1 MKKRINY
8 TTIEKENFDRFG
20 ETLSRIDTDSENVYM
35 LGTDTESFA
44 MQPETENRFTLQRR
58 ANVAEKESYTEK
70 SFSKNY
76 LIVPVLEM
84 ISTIW
89 NTQVFQDKIRNE
101 IESVKIDNKT
111 GSIAL
116 NMAGIETFDMPVL
129 DVNLTRVLGERAKSN
144 FTINDFNIQK
154 TKYGDLKRIFTIV
167 NSFDGLRALQLE
179 QSVMRLVC
187 TNGLTVPTSF
197 MGSSSGF
204 DKFRHSKGNAEK
216 IRETIEKYLQ
226 DIANFSDKMKGL
238 KECKNLGYDEK
249 RKIFVQDT
257 VNNYYNEKKQTE
269 TYKKPAIM
277 QAVNNFYN
285 TFLELSEY
293 FNNHLDFLNTISY
306 FTAKPNGVNRFSS
319 TVATCASE
327 IANYVNKN
335 ILVVE

>member
-1 MKKRINY
+1 MKRINY
-8 TTIEKENFDRFG
+8 TTITKENFDRFG
-20 ETLSRIDTDSENVYM
+20 EALSRIDTDSENVYM
-35 LGTDTESFA
+35 LGTDTESFT
-44 MQPETENRFTLQRR
+44 MQPETEKRFTLQRR

-89 NTQVFQDKIRNE
+89 NTPIFQEKIRNE

-116 NMAGIETFDMPVL
+116 NMAGIETFNIPVL
-129 DVNLTRVLGERAKSN
+129 DVNLTRTLGERAKSN

-154 TKYGDLKRIFTIV
+154 TKYGDLKRIFTII

-179 QSVMRLVC
+179 HGVMRLVC

-216 IRETIEKYLQ
+216 IKETIEKYLQ

-238 KECKNLGYDEK
+238 RECYTLKYDEK
-249 RKIFVQDT
+249 QKIFIQNT
-257 VNNYYNEKKQTE
+257 INSYYKAKKETE
-269 TYKKPAIM
+269 TYQTKTPQRVATD
-277 QAVNNFYN
+277 NFYN

-293 FNNHLDFLNTISY
+293 FKNHLDFLNTISY
-306 FTAKPNGVNRFSS
+306 FTAKPDGINRFSS

-327 IANYVNKN
+327 IENYVNKN
-335 ILVVE
+335 IMEVL

>member
-1 MKKRINY
+1 MKRINY

-306 FTAKPNGVNRFSS
+306 FTAKPAGVNRFSS
-319 TVATCASE
+319 TVVTCASE
-327 IANYVNKN
+327 IENYVNKN

>member
-1 MKKRINY
+1 MKRISY
-8 TTIEKENFDRFG
+8 TTITKENFDRFG
-20 ETLSRIDTDSENVYM
+20 EALSRIDTDSENVYM
-35 LGTDTESFA
+35 LGNDTESFV
-44 MQPETENRFTLQRR
+44 MQPKTEKRFTLQRR
-58 ANVAEKESYTEK
+58 ANVAEKECYTEK

-89 NTQVFQDKIRNE
+89 NTPIFQDKIKNE

-111 GSIAL
+111 GSISL
-116 NMAGIETFDMPVL
+116 NMTGIETFDMPVL
-129 DVNLTRVLGERAKSN
+129 DVNLTRILGERAKSN
-144 FTINDFNIQK
+144 FTINDFSIQK

-179 QSVMRLVC
+179 HGVMRLVC

-204 DKFRHSKGNAEK
+204 DKFRHTKGNAEK
-216 IRETIEKYLQ
+216 IKETIEKYLN
-226 DIANFSDKMKGL
+226 DIANFSDKMRGL

-249 RKIFVQDT
+249 KKIFIQDT
-257 VNNYYNEKKQTE
+257 VNSYFNKKKQTE

-277 QAVNNFYN
+277 QAINNFYN

-293 FNNHLDFLNTISY
+293 FKNHLDFLNTISY
-306 FTAKPNGVNRFSS
+306 FTAKPDGVNRFSS
-319 TVATCASE
+319 TVATCAVE
-327 IANYVNKN
+327 IENYVNKN
-335 ILVVE
+335 IVEVV

>member
-1 MKKRINY
+1 MKRINY
-8 TTIEKENFDRFG
+8 TTITKENFDRFG
-20 ETLSRIDTDSENVYM
+20 EALSRIDTDSENVYM
-35 LGTDTESFA
+35 LGTDTESFT
-44 MQPETENRFTLQRR
+44 MQPETEKRFTLQRR

-89 NTQVFQDKIRNE
+89 NTPIFQEKIRNE

-116 NMAGIETFDMPVL
+116 NMTGIETFDIPVL
-129 DVNLTRVLGERAKSN
+129 DVNLTRTLGERAKSN

-179 QSVMRLVC
+179 HGVMRLVC

-204 DKFRHSKGNAEK
+204 DKFRHTKGNAEK
-216 IRETIEKYLQ
+216 IKETIEKYLN

-257 VNNYYNEKKQTE
+257 INSYYNEKKQTE

-306 FTAKPNGVNRFSS
+306 FTAKPDGVNRFSS
-319 TVATCASE
+319 TVATCAIE
-327 IANYVNKN
+327 IENYVNKN
-335 ILVVE
+335 IVEVE